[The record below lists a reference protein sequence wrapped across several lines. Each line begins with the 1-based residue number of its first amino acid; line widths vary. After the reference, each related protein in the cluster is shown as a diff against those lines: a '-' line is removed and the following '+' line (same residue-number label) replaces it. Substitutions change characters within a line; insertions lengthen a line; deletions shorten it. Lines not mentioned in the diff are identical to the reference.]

1 MKADLIVKGKVF
13 TADKLLPL
21 AEAFAV
27 KNGKIVFVGKQSE
40 ISKYFGNNTKIIENK
55 EGIIIPGM
63 TDGHAHVTSTTDLV
77 LGVNLHEVETAEEYL
92 EKIKQFYQNNDDIN
106 IIFGQGYQNG
116 VFDEIGPTAAML
128 DKVSNQIPIIMVSE
142 DEHTF
147 WINSKTMSMA
157 GIDEKTPE
165 IDGGIIVRY
174 PCTRK
179 PTGWLKELAGSLI
192 QNIMPAYTKDDYKK
206 GILAYQSMALSTGVT
221 NVFEPMLDKR
231 KDYDLRY
238 EAYAELAREGKL
250 KITFTEAYTLEP
262 NDDYEEVFKKA
273 KILKNKINYDK
284 VRLTTLKI
292 FIDGVVEAHTAFLR
306 EEYNDAPGDFGES
319 LFDQDQLNKL
329 VTRAI
334 KEGYVVHT
342 HAIGDA
348 ALDCILNAYEY
359 AQNKTAIFDR
369 RNAVTH
375 LQVVEEE
382 QIDRMKQLHIVA
394 VINPYWHFKNPI
406 YYRNLEVPFIGQE
419 RADKEYP
426 AASFIKKGI
435 VTSQA
440 SDWPVTVPADTMT
453 SLHLMVN
460 RVETGKKGVEALNPN
475 ERISVEEALMVLTV
489 NGAYESN
496 LESRKG
502 TISVGKDADFVVLD
516 KDVLSIDAFELY
528 KTKICQT
535 YINGKLVFNKGE

>member
-1 MKADLIVKGKVF
+1 MEADLIVRGKIF
-13 TADKLLPL
+13 TADKLMPF

-27 KNGKIVFVGKQSE
+27 KDGKIVFVGRQNEASR
-40 ISKYFGNNTKIIENK
+40 YFGPDTKIVDSR
-55 EGIIIPGM
+55 EGIVIPGM
-63 TDGHAHVTSTTDLV
+63 TDGHAHVTSTADIV
-77 LGVNLHEVETAEEYL
+77 FGVNLHEVETAEEYL
-92 EKIKQFYQNNDDIN
+92 EKIGRFYQKHRNVD

-116 VFDEIGPTAAML
+116 TFDEIGPTAAML
-128 DKVSNQIPIIMVSE
+128 DKISDEIPIVMVSE
-142 DEHTF
+142 DEHSF
-147 WINSKTMSMA
+147 WINSKVMDMA
-157 GIDEKTPE
+157 GIDEETPE
-165 IDGGIIVRY
+165 VDGGIIVRY
-174 PCTRK
+174 PYTKK
-179 PTGWLKELAGSLI
+179 PTGWLKEMAGNLI
-192 QNIMPAYTKDDYKK
+192 QDIMPAYTKDNYKK
-206 GILAYQSMALSTGVT
+206 GILAYQDMALSTGVT
-221 NVFEPMLDKR
+221 NVFEPMIDKR

-250 KITFTEAYTLEP
+250 KVTFTGAYALEP
-262 NDDYEEVFKKA
+262 DDDYEEVFEKA
-273 KILKNKINYDK
+273 RILKSKIDYDK

-292 FIDGVVEAHTAFLR
+292 FVDGVVEAHTAFLK
-306 EEYNDAPGDFGES
+306 EEYSDAPGDFGRS
-319 LFDQDQLNKL
+319 LFTQDQLNEL

-348 ALDCILNAYEY
+348 ALDYILNAYEY
-359 AQNKTAIFDR
+359 AQNKTGISDR

-375 LQVVEEE
+375 LQVVRKE
-382 QIDRMKQLHIVA
+382 QIDRMKQLNTVA

-406 YYRNLEVPFIGQE
+406 YYGSLEVPFLGQE
-419 RADKEYP
+419 RADREYP
-426 AASFIKKGI
+426 AASFIKKGV

-460 RVETGKKGVEALNPN
+460 RIEPGSKGMEALNPD

-496 LESRKG
+496 LETRKG
-502 TISVGKDADFVVLD
+502 TISAGKDADFVVLD
-516 KDVLSIDAFELY
+516 KDVLSIDALELY